1 MPTCRELDV
10 SEYPSYLLPEPTS
23 KHMKEKVVLIE
34 NEFYKK
40 WVSLCVHICRIV
52 TDVCGEA
59 WAKDDP
65 RAKYLQTSN
74 YGRFAEAWLIM
85 TSWPGNPWIPHE
97 SWEFDSTYRIM
108 RV

>member
-1 MPTCRELDV
+1 
-10 SEYPSYLLPEPTS
+10 
-23 KHMKEKVVLIE
+23 MKENAVLIV
-34 NEFYKK
+34 NKFYKK

-52 TDVCGEA
+52 TEVCGEA

-85 TSWPGNPWIPHE
+85 TSWPGIPWIPHE
-97 SWEFDSTYRIM
+97 
-108 RV
+108 